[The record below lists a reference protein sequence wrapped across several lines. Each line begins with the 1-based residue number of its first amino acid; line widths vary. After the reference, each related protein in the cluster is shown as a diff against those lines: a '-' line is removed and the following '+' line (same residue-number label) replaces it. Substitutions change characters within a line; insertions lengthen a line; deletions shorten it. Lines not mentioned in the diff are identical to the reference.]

1 MRRGLLTAYAV
12 VAVANVVGQLLEG
25 DLLGQVTKPLLVP
38 LLLALLL
45 AGVPDRSTRLVR
57 AAAVALVFCWLG
69 DLALMGGDD
78 WFLVGLGAF
87 LLGQV
92 GYCTAFAT
100 TWARNPLRE
109 RKALALPYVG
119 WWALLLVALGPD
131 LGGLI
136 APVAVYGAV
145 LCTMAALALG
155 VHRLTAVG
163 AAWFVLSDS
172 LIAATS
178 LSDRFAFDAS
188 GAAVMATYTLG
199 QALIV
204 CGVVAVAGRRTEP
217 VEAAAAAAGGR

>member
-1 MRRGLLTAYAV
+1 MRRHALTAYAV
-12 VAVANVVGQLLEG
+12 VAVANVVGNLL
-25 DLLGQVTKPLLVP
+25 DDPWLAHLTKPLLVP
-38 LLLALLL
+38 LLLAVLLL
-45 AGVPDRSTRLVR
+45 GVTDRGSRLVR
-57 AAAVALVFCWLG
+57 AATVALVFCWLG

-100 TWARNPLRE
+100 TWSRNPIRD
-109 RKALALPYVG
+109 RKAVALPYLA

-163 AAWFVLSDS
+163 AVSFVLSDS

-204 CGVVAVAGRRTEP
+204 LGVI
-217 VEAAAAAAGGR
+217 AAASTETTARAAADGEPAAR